1 MGHGERILEPLG
13 EGLSNLMLG
22 PEYLVRFMI
31 FWKLVTYTLSCV
43 KLSLGPDGAWRA
55 NFLGP

>member
-1 MGHGERILEPLG
+1 MIFMKNSPG

-31 FWKLVTYTLSCV
+31 FWKLVICTLFCV
-43 KLSLGPDGAWRA
+43 KLSLGPYGAWRA
-55 NFLGP
+55 IFLGQ

>member
-1 MGHGERILEPLG
+1 MIFMKNSPG

-43 KLSLGPDGAWRA
+43 KLSPGPCGAWRA
-55 NFLGP
+55 ISLGP